1 MEPSEPA
8 DPTATATADGRF
20 TFSVIHSYLS
30 RGEYPASFSKEG
42 KYALRKR
49 AACFTAREGGLF
61 YLGGAGSKQA
71 APPTQRL
78 VIEEPDRRARIV
90 ATIHNMER
98 HCGQKCGVRTSI
110 TTFDDRFNDRR
121 DGVRSS
127 IDRFDDRRDVVRSSI
142 ATLQ

>member
-20 TFSVIHSYLS
+20 TFSGIHAYLS
-30 RGEYPASFSKEG
+30 RGEYPASFSKG
-42 KYALRKR
+42 CKRTLRKR

-90 ATIHNMER
+90 ATIHDAN
-98 HCGQKCGVRTSI
+98 HLGINRTLDMVAKKYYWPGL
-110 TTFDDRFNDRR
+110 TKALGN
-121 DGVRSS
+121 
-127 IDRFDDRRDVVRSSI
+127 
-142 ATLQ
+142 